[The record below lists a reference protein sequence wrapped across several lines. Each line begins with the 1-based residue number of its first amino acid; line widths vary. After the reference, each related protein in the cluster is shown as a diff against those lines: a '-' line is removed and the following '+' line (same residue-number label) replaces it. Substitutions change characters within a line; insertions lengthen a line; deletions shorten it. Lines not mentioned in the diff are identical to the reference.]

1 MKQAYV
7 ERPGY
12 RGETDISIC
21 QTLIPEQEAAF
32 AQELMRQLAIA
43 TAHLCGEDSSGR
55 QKLRLLTPDEI
66 VERACEISAKSY
78 AEFAKRGWLLEVPLP
93 SPPSKEL

>member
-21 QTLIPEQEAAF
+21 QTLIPEQEAVF

-43 TAHLCGEDSSGR
+43 AAHPDGEDSSGR
-55 QKLRLLTPDEI
+55 QKLRLLTPEEI
-66 VERACEISAKSY
+66 VERACEISSKSY
-78 AEFAKRGWLLEVPLP
+78 AEFAKRGWLLEIPLP
-93 SPPSKEL
+93 KPPQSHI